1 MEQRVSNHS
10 NRVPDVS
17 NKGMESRLLL
27 NSSLAAQTKLWQ
39 PVNIN

>member
-1 MEQRVSNHS
+1 
-10 NRVPDVS
+10 
-17 NKGMESRLLL
+17 MESRFLL